1 MGFLRENARSRNSL
15 ENFSR
20 EIDMVKNRCYR
31 IEKSQEFDDFVF
43 LGEGKYPVFDRDEIK
58 NFQAVPEQRV
68 IAIIPEKFELNNAKS
83 RGRSRSRSRSPMD
96 YYNRMHTNE
105 PRKSV
110 YKRLGPRKSRYD
122 SSGDEPEAETK
133 VDAEDNDRV
142 LDREELESRRPQVK
156 PWEINP
162 EYVPKRGYYFEHDN
176 REGDQPSYG
185 GRGGYNRGRGR
196 GRGRG
201 GRGTYNNHFF
211 KRKTDIL

>member
-1 MGFLRENARSRNSL
+1 
-15 ENFSR
+15 
-20 EIDMVKNRCYR
+20 
-31 IEKSQEFDDFVF
+31 
-43 LGEGKYPVFDRDEIK
+43 
-58 NFQAVPEQRV
+58 
-68 IAIIPEKFELNNAKS
+68 
-83 RGRSRSRSRSPMD
+83 MD

-122 SSGDEPEAETK
+122 SSGDEPEAETR
-133 VDAEDNDRV
+133 VDPEDNDRV

-185 GRGGYNRGRGR
+185 DRGGYNRGRGR

-201 GRGTYNNHFF
+201 GRGTYNHFY
-211 KRKTDIL
+211 KRKVDIYESLVFLWLKGLFFTGNRYDRSPEWKHDKFHEVQDDQEGMFEN